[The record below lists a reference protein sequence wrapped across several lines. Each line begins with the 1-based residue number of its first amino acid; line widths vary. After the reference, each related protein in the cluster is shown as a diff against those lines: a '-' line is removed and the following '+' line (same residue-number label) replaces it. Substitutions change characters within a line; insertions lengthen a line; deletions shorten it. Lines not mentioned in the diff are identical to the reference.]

1 MIVICMILSSVLLAP
16 IVSLVMDKLFSF
28 IYNIMEK
35 LFGYK
40 VTDFI
45 FTKLTIVGI
54 IHHELSHLVL
64 GLLLG
69 CRLLDRKLYNKSSNS
84 SKYLGYIDFQMSD
97 NIVINSIQC
106 YLVPSAPF
114 VFGVF
119 SLLSLS
125 YILISFD
132 LIVFVS
138 ILIKIVMISIFLH
151 MFMSVPDINVMLDSP
166 VYNLCNVVLP
176 IFYTVLC
183 IVFN

>member
-1 MIVICMILSSVLLAP
+1 MIVICVILSSVLLAP
-16 IVSLVMDKLFSF
+16 IISLVMNKLLRF
-28 IYNIMEK
+28 IYNTMEK

-69 CRLLDRKLYNKSSNS
+69 CRLLDRKLYNKSSS
-84 SKYLGYIDFQMSD
+84 RYLGYIEFSMSR
-97 NIVINSIQC
+97 NIFINSIQC
-106 YLVPSAPF
+106 YLVPTAPF
-114 VFGVF
+114 VLGVF

-138 ILIKIVMISIFLH
+138 ISIKIVMISIFLH

-166 VYNLCNVVLP
+166 VYGMCNVVLP

>member
-1 MIVICMILSSVLLAP
+1 MIVICMVLSSVLLAP
-16 IVSLVMDKLFSF
+16 IISLFMNKLLRF

-40 VTDFI
+40 ITDFI
-45 FTKLTIVGI
+45 FTKLTILGI
-54 IHHELSHLVL
+54 IHHELSHLII

-69 CRLLDRKLYNKSSNS
+69 CRLLDKKLYNKSSS
-84 SKYLGYIDFQMSD
+84 RYLGYIEFSMSR
-97 NIVINSIQC
+97 NIFINSIQC
-106 YLVPSAPF
+106 YLVPTAPF
-114 VFGVF
+114 VLGVF

-125 YILISFD
+125 YILVSFD

-151 MFMSVPDINVMLDSP
+151 MFMSVQDIKVMLDSSI
-166 VYNLCNVVLP
+166 YNISNVILP

-183 IVFN
+183 VIFN